1 MRIIKIDECLESP
14 IYKNTL
20 VKYRNIIFS
29 VSSIIRQDTL
39 SGNYKIINRF
49 YKITSFTNNI
59 LFEEVFYILQKKYN
73 QDILKI
79 IIKYY
84 LQDDVSFKPI
94 TKAND
99 SNTLK
104 LENEIIFSGKLQLY
118 QTLNDYQDFN
128 NEILNYNTIIK
139 MISSTFSN
147 NFQHL
152 LNNNKC
158 FNIDNIFFIDDN
170 NIDFCNIFEIYNNT
184 HHVTR
189 RMNKGWGI
197 HLKIT

>member
-1 MRIIKIDECLESP
+1 MRIIKIQECLDSP
-14 IYKNTL
+14 IYKQVL

-39 SGNYKIINRF
+39 SKNYKMMNRF

-59 LFEEVFYILQKKYN
+59 LLEEVFYILQKKYN

-79 IIKYY
+79 IVKYY

-94 TKAND
+94 SKVND
-99 SNTLK
+99 YNTLK
-104 LENEIIFSGKLQLY
+104 LENEIIFSEKLQLY
-118 QTLNDYQDFN
+118 QTLNDYHNF
-128 NEILNYNTIIK
+128 NTIIK

-147 NFQHL
+147 HLKHL

-158 FNIDNIFFIDDN
+158 FNIDNIFFIDNN

-184 HHVTR
+184 HQVTKR
-189 RMNKGWGI
+189 INKGWGI